1 MGRIYLTIKGV
12 AHSGL
17 DKIGTIRLRMI
28 SNDGFDNLS
37 HCKSPVPNHNPPPI
51 PHFAQIHSTAPPG
64 KQLQNSTFSYS
75 NALSLKDNER
85 RLGIS
90 PRKSEIARLTK
101 HLHIIVAEKL
111 HIIPHQHA
119 ISKEDRERQNGHKGH
134 VLWFTGLSGS
144 GKSTVASAVERELH
158 QQGIKTFILDG
169 DNVRT
174 GLNSDLDFSAASRE
188 ENIRRIA
195 HVSALMK
202 DAGLVVL
209 SAFVS
214 PYQKDRDFVRE
225 CAQGDF
231 SEIFISTPL
240 EVCEQRDVKGLY
252 AKAKAGEI
260 SNFTGISAPFVEP
273 NNPELDVPTHE
284 MSIEEATAM
293 VVDYINTKIALDQ

>member
-1 MGRIYLTIKGV
+1 MVLENIEKLE
-12 AHSGL
+12 
-17 DKIGTIRLRMI
+17 KIM
-28 SNDGFDNLS
+28 
-37 HCKSPVPNHNPPPI
+37 
-51 PHFAQIHSTAPPG
+51 
-64 KQLQNSTFSYS
+64 
-75 NALSLKDNER
+75 
-85 RLGIS
+85 
-90 PRKSEIARLTK
+90 
-101 HLHIIVAEKL
+101 AEKL
-111 HIIPHQHA
+111 HIIPHQYA
-119 ISKEDRERQNGHKGH
+119 ISKEERERQNGHKGH

-158 QQGIKTFILDG
+158 QQGIRTFILDG

-202 DAGLVVL
+202 NAGLVVL

-225 CAQGDF
+225 CAQDDF

-252 AKAKAGEI
+252 AKARAGEI
-260 SNFTGISAPFVEP
+260 SNFTGISAPFEEP
-273 NNPELDVPTHE
+273 TSPELDVPTHE
-284 MSIEEATAM
+284 MRIEEATAL
-293 VVDYINTKIALDQ
+293 VVDYILNKIK

>member
-1 MGRIYLTIKGV
+1 M
-12 AHSGL
+12 H
-17 DKIGTIRLRMI
+17 
-28 SNDGFDNLS
+28 
-37 HCKSPVPNHNPPPI
+37 PV
-51 PHFAQIHSTAPPG
+51 G
-64 KQLQNSTFSYS
+64 
-75 NALSLKDNER
+75 
-85 RLGIS
+85 
-90 PRKSEIARLTK
+90 
-101 HLHIIVAEKL
+101 EKL

-158 QQGIKTFILDG
+158 QQGIRTFILDG

-174 GLNSDLDFSAASRE
+174 GLNSDLDFSASSRE

-214 PYQKDRDFVRE
+214 PYQKDRDFVRA
-225 CAQGDF
+225 CANNDF

-252 AKAKAGEI
+252 AKARAGEI
-260 SNFTGISAPFVEP
+260 SNFTGISAPFEEP
-273 NNPELDVPTHE
+273 TSPELDVPTHK

>member
-1 MGRIYLTIKGV
+1 M
-12 AHSGL
+12 
-17 DKIGTIRLRMI
+17 
-28 SNDGFDNLS
+28 
-37 HCKSPVPNHNPPPI
+37 
-51 PHFAQIHSTAPPG
+51 
-64 KQLQNSTFSYS
+64 
-75 NALSLKDNER
+75 
-85 RLGIS
+85 
-90 PRKSEIARLTK
+90 
-101 HLHIIVAEKL
+101 AEKL

-119 ISKEDRERQNGHKGH
+119 ISKEDRECQNGHKGH

-169 DNVRT
+169 DNVRA

-225 CAQGDF
+225 CANNDF

-252 AKAKAGEI
+252 AKARAGEI
-260 SNFTGISAPFVEP
+260 SNFTGISAPFEEP
-273 NNPELDVPTHE
+273 TNPELDVPTHK

>member
-1 MGRIYLTIKGV
+1 M
-12 AHSGL
+12 
-17 DKIGTIRLRMI
+17 
-28 SNDGFDNLS
+28 
-37 HCKSPVPNHNPPPI
+37 
-51 PHFAQIHSTAPPG
+51 
-64 KQLQNSTFSYS
+64 
-75 NALSLKDNER
+75 
-85 RLGIS
+85 
-90 PRKSEIARLTK
+90 
-101 HLHIIVAEKL
+101 AEKL
-111 HIIPHQHA
+111 HIIPHHHA

-158 QQGIKTFILDG
+158 QQGVRTFILDG
-169 DNVRT
+169 DNVRA
-174 GLNSDLDFSAASRE
+174 GLNSDLDFSAASRV

-225 CAQGDF
+225 CANNDF

-252 AKAKAGEI
+252 AKARAGEI
-260 SNFTGISAPFVEP
+260 SNFTGISAPFEEP
-273 NNPELDVPTHE
+273 TKPELNLPTHE
-284 MSIEEATAM
+284 MSIAEATAM

>member
-1 MGRIYLTIKGV
+1 M
-12 AHSGL
+12 H
-17 DKIGTIRLRMI
+17 
-28 SNDGFDNLS
+28 
-37 HCKSPVPNHNPPPI
+37 PV
-51 PHFAQIHSTAPPG
+51 G
-64 KQLQNSTFSYS
+64 
-75 NALSLKDNER
+75 
-85 RLGIS
+85 
-90 PRKSEIARLTK
+90 
-101 HLHIIVAEKL
+101 EKL

-144 GKSTVASAVERELH
+144 RKSTVASAVERELH
-158 QQGIKTFILDG
+158 HQGIRTFILDG

-174 GLNSDLDFSAASRE
+174 GLNGDLDFSAASRE

-225 CAQGDF
+225 CAHGNF

-252 AKAKAGEI
+252 AKARAGEI
-260 SNFTGISAPFVEP
+260 SNFTGISAPFEEP
-273 NNPELDVPTHE
+273 TNPELDVPTHE

-293 VVDYINTKIALDQ
+293 VVDYINTKIALDQWVTIH

>member
-1 MGRIYLTIKGV
+1 M
-12 AHSGL
+12 
-17 DKIGTIRLRMI
+17 
-28 SNDGFDNLS
+28 
-37 HCKSPVPNHNPPPI
+37 
-51 PHFAQIHSTAPPG
+51 
-64 KQLQNSTFSYS
+64 
-75 NALSLKDNER
+75 
-85 RLGIS
+85 
-90 PRKSEIARLTK
+90 
-101 HLHIIVAEKL
+101 AEKL

-119 ISKEDRERQNGHKGH
+119 ISKEDRESQNGHKGH

-158 QQGIKTFILDG
+158 QQGIRTFILDG

-225 CAQGDF
+225 CASNDF

-252 AKAKAGEI
+252 AKARAGEI
-260 SNFTGISAPFVEP
+260 SNFTGISAPFEEP
-273 NNPELDVPTHE
+273 TNPELDVPTHE

>member
-1 MGRIYLTIKGV
+1 
-12 AHSGL
+12 
-17 DKIGTIRLRMI
+17 
-28 SNDGFDNLS
+28 
-37 HCKSPVPNHNPPPI
+37 
-51 PHFAQIHSTAPPG
+51 
-64 KQLQNSTFSYS
+64 
-75 NALSLKDNER
+75 
-85 RLGIS
+85 
-90 PRKSEIARLTK
+90 
-101 HLHIIVAEKL
+101 VAEKL

-119 ISKEDRERQNGHKGH
+119 VSKEDRERQNGHKGH

-174 GLNSDLDFSAASRE
+174 GLNSDLDFSTASRE

-195 HVSALMK
+195 HVSGLMK

-225 CAQGDF
+225 CSQGDF

-252 AKAKAGEI
+252 AKARAGEI
-260 SNFTGISAPFVEP
+260 SNFTGISAPFEEP
-273 NNPELDVPTHE
+273 TNPELNLPAHK

>member
-1 MGRIYLTIKGV
+1 M
-12 AHSGL
+12 H
-17 DKIGTIRLRMI
+17 
-28 SNDGFDNLS
+28 
-37 HCKSPVPNHNPPPI
+37 PV
-51 PHFAQIHSTAPPG
+51 G
-64 KQLQNSTFSYS
+64 
-75 NALSLKDNER
+75 
-85 RLGIS
+85 
-90 PRKSEIARLTK
+90 
-101 HLHIIVAEKL
+101 EKL

-144 GKSTVASAVERELH
+144 GKSTVASAVERKLH
-158 QQGIKTFILDG
+158 QQGIRTFILDG

-174 GLNSDLDFSAASRE
+174 GLNNDLDFSAASRE

-195 HVSALMK
+195 HLSALMK

-225 CAQGDF
+225 SAQGDF

-252 AKAKAGEI
+252 AKARAGQI
-260 SNFTGISAPFVEP
+260 SNFTGISAPFEEP
-273 NNPELDVPTHE
+273 TNPELDVPAHE
-284 MSIEEATAM
+284 LSIENATAM
-293 VVDYINTKIALDQ
+293 VVDYINPKIALD

>member
-1 MGRIYLTIKGV
+1 M
-12 AHSGL
+12 
-17 DKIGTIRLRMI
+17 
-28 SNDGFDNLS
+28 
-37 HCKSPVPNHNPPPI
+37 
-51 PHFAQIHSTAPPG
+51 
-64 KQLQNSTFSYS
+64 
-75 NALSLKDNER
+75 
-85 RLGIS
+85 
-90 PRKSEIARLTK
+90 
-101 HLHIIVAEKL
+101 AEKL

-144 GKSTVASAVERELH
+144 GKSTIASAVERELH
-158 QQGIKTFILDG
+158 QQGIRTFILDG

-225 CAQGDF
+225 CTQGLF

-252 AKAKAGEI
+252 AKARAGEI
-260 SNFTGISAPFVEP
+260 SNFTGISAPFEAP
-273 NNPELDVPTHE
+273 GNPELDVPTHQ
-284 MSIEEATAM
+284 MSIEEAAAM
-293 VVDYINTKIALDQ
+293 VVAYIIPKITGDDE

>member
-1 MGRIYLTIKGV
+1 M
-12 AHSGL
+12 
-17 DKIGTIRLRMI
+17 RLRI
-28 SNDGFDNLS
+28 LLS
-37 HCKSPVPNHNPPPI
+37 PSV
-51 PHFAQIHSTAPPG
+51 G
-64 KQLQNSTFSYS
+64 
-75 NALSLKDNER
+75 
-85 RLGIS
+85 
-90 PRKSEIARLTK
+90 
-101 HLHIIVAEKL
+101 EKL

-158 QQGIKTFILDG
+158 QQGVSTFILDG

-225 CAQGDF
+225 CTQGHF

-252 AKAKAGEI
+252 AKARAGEI
-260 SNFTGISAPFVEP
+260 SNFTGISAPFEEP
-273 NNPELDVPTHE
+273 TSPELNVPTHQ

>member
-1 MGRIYLTIKGV
+1 MY
-12 AHSGL
+12 
-17 DKIGTIRLRMI
+17 
-28 SNDGFDNLS
+28 
-37 HCKSPVPNHNPPPI
+37 PV
-51 PHFAQIHSTAPPG
+51 G
-64 KQLQNSTFSYS
+64 
-75 NALSLKDNER
+75 
-85 RLGIS
+85 
-90 PRKSEIARLTK
+90 
-101 HLHIIVAEKL
+101 EKL

-119 ISKEDRERQNGHKGH
+119 ISRGERERQNGHKGH

-144 GKSTVASAVERELH
+144 GKSTIASAVERELH
-158 QQGIKTFILDG
+158 QQGIRTFILDG
-169 DNVRT
+169 DNVRS

-195 HVSALMK
+195 HVSGLMK

-214 PYQKDRDFVRE
+214 PYQKDRDFVRA
-225 CAQGDF
+225 CALGHF

-252 AKAKAGEI
+252 AKARAGEI
-260 SNFTGISAPFVEP
+260 SNFTGISAPFEEP
-273 NNPELDVPTHE
+273 TNPELKVPTHE

>member
-1 MGRIYLTIKGV
+1 MY
-12 AHSGL
+12 
-17 DKIGTIRLRMI
+17 
-28 SNDGFDNLS
+28 
-37 HCKSPVPNHNPPPI
+37 PV
-51 PHFAQIHSTAPPG
+51 G
-64 KQLQNSTFSYS
+64 
-75 NALSLKDNER
+75 
-85 RLGIS
+85 
-90 PRKSEIARLTK
+90 
-101 HLHIIVAEKL
+101 EKL

-119 ISKEDRERQNGHKGH
+119 ISRGERERQNGHKGH

-158 QQGIKTFILDG
+158 QQGIRTFILDG

-202 DAGLVVL
+202 DAGLVVI

-225 CAQGDF
+225 CALGHF

-252 AKAKAGEI
+252 AKARAGEI
-260 SNFTGISAPFVEP
+260 SNFTGISAPFEEP
-273 NNPELDVPTHE
+273 TNPELNVPTHE

>member
-1 MGRIYLTIKGV
+1 MY
-12 AHSGL
+12 
-17 DKIGTIRLRMI
+17 
-28 SNDGFDNLS
+28 
-37 HCKSPVPNHNPPPI
+37 PV
-51 PHFAQIHSTAPPG
+51 G
-64 KQLQNSTFSYS
+64 
-75 NALSLKDNER
+75 
-85 RLGIS
+85 
-90 PRKSEIARLTK
+90 
-101 HLHIIVAEKL
+101 EKL

-119 ISKEDRERQNGHKGH
+119 VSRGERERQNGHKGH

-158 QQGIKTFILDG
+158 QQGIRTFILDG

-225 CAQGDF
+225 CALGHF

-252 AKAKAGEI
+252 AKARAGEI
-260 SNFTGISAPFVEP
+260 SNFTGISAPFEEP
-273 NNPELDVPTHE
+273 TNPELNVPTHE